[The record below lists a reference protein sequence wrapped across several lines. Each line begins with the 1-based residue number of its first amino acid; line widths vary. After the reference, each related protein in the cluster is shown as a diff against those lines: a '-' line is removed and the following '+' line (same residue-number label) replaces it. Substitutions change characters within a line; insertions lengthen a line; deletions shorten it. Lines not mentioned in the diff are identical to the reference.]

1 MKVLIV
7 GGGGREH
14 ALAWKIAQS
23 PLVTKL
29 YCAPGN
35 PGIAQCAECVPIGVQ
50 DSVSMVRFAK
60 EKGID
65 LTVIGPED
73 PLSMGL
79 ADELTSKG
87 FKVFGPSQ
95 KAAELESSKVFCK
108 KLLHKHDIPT
118 AAFKVFD
125 DTHGA
130 HDYLDKV
137 GAPIVVKADGLAKGK
152 GVMVCSSLEEAHR
165 AVDEIMEARVFGKA
179 GDRIIIEEC
188 LRGEEASLLAL
199 TDGKAL
205 LLLDPAQD
213 HKRALDGDQGPNTGG
228 MGAYSPVTAITA
240 AMRIEVERRIFIPT
254 IHAMRRE
261 GRRYQGVL
269 YAGLMLTSN
278 GPQVLEYNVRWGDPE
293 TQPLMMRIK
302 SDILPL
308 FLSIAEGKMGDAAI
322 EWDPRPAICVVM
334 ASGGYPGEYQTG
346 RPIEGLEKAARLK
359 DVQIFHAGT
368 AASQGRV
375 VTAGGRV
382 LGVTALGKTVADAR
396 ARAYEAVSMIHFDGA
411 HYRRDIGHLA
421 L

>member
-1 MKVLIV
+1 MKILIV

-14 ALAWKIAQS
+14 ALAWKLAQS
-23 PLVTKL
+23 PLLTKL

-35 PGIAQCAECVPIGVQ
+35 PGIARHAECVQIGVQ
-50 DSVSMVRFAK
+50 DNMGIVRFVR
-60 EKGID
+60 EKQID

-73 PLSMGL
+73 PLAMGL

-95 KAAELESSKVFCK
+95 AAAELESSKIFCK

-125 DTHGA
+125 DA
-130 HDYLDKV
+130 HSAHESLEKSL
-137 GAPIVVKADGLAKGK
+137 APVVVKADGLAKGK
-152 GVMVCSSLEEAHR
+152 GVIVCSTLAEAHN
-165 AVDEIMEARVFGKA
+165 AVNEIMKGRIFGKS

-188 LRGEEASLLAL
+188 LRGEEVSLLAL

-213 HKRALDGDQGPNTGG
+213 HKRALDGDEGPNTGG
-228 MGAYSPVTAITA
+228 MGAYSPVASITPELRA
-240 AMRIEVERRIFIPT
+240 EVERRVFVPT

-302 SDILPL
+302 SDLAPL
-308 FLSIAEGKMGDAAI
+308 FMSVAEGKLSDTPI
-322 EWDPRPAICVVM
+322 EWDPRPSICVVM

-346 RPIEGLEKAARLK
+346 KPIEGLEKAAKLK
-359 DVQIFHAGT
+359 DVMVFHAGT
-368 AASQGRV
+368 AMSQGCV

-382 LGVTALGKTVADAR
+382 LGVTAIGDTIADAR

-411 HYRRDIGHLA
+411 HYRRDIGYRA